1 MFMDIKNTI
10 PKNKAAEA
18 LVKALDSRFFKALS
32 EPVRIQILKYL
43 ILNRRSDIAAIAKA
57 LPQDRSVI
65 SRHLQLMYEVGILT
79 CEKETR
85 HMLYEVNAPFFLG
98 KLQNIENQ
106 IIKCMHECC
115 PSIRI

>member
-1 MFMDIKNTI
+1 MDIKNKI
-10 PKNKAAEA
+10 PKNEAAEA

-43 ILNRRSDIAAIAKA
+43 ILNGRSDIGAIAKA

-85 HMLYEVNAPFFLG
+85 HMFYEVNGPFFLG
-98 KLQNIENQ
+98 KLQNIESQ
-106 IIKCMHECC
+106 IIKCMPECC
-115 PSIRI
+115 PAIRI